1 MPVARRDLKEA
12 AGKFGDAD
20 RHLTRRTGIAY
31 EAVIRDERANTL
43 KVQYLHGTN
52 GCSAMEIAVRGG
64 YKREGEDVL
73 PWEICQS
80 AGAERYSCY
89 RRRKALGWVGRSQ
102 QRAYEAEFDPAK
114 GPNMIGRLAS
124 WNRL

>member
-12 AGKFGDAD
+12 AGKT
-20 RHLTRRTGIAY
+20 LTRRTGIAY

-43 KVQYLHGTN
+43 KVHYLHGTN
-52 GCSAMEIAVRGG
+52 GCICGG
-64 YKREGEDVL
+64 YKRESEDVL

-89 RRRKALGWVGRSQ
+89 RRRKALGWAGRSQ

-114 GPNMIGRLAS
+114 GPNMI
-124 WNRL
+124 NRIGA